1 MFFITL
7 RVNPCDGHLGEPT
20 LDHLYQP
27 SGYNK
32 SSAFRVMAPAY
43 EHGNSTFS
51 HTGSDTR
58 GSFTVAP
65 DWVSERKKAVVVR
78 H

>member
-1 MFFITL
+1 
-7 RVNPCDGHLGEPT
+7 
-20 LDHLYQP
+20 
-27 SGYNK
+27 
-32 SSAFRVMAPAY
+32 MAPAY

-51 HTGSDTR
+51 HTASDTR

-65 DWVSERKKAVVVR
+65 DWVSERKKAAVVR

>member
-1 MFFITL
+1 M
-7 RVNPCDGHLGEPT
+7 NPSDVGLGEPS

-27 SGYNK
+27 SGYVSGYK
-32 SSAFRVMAPAY
+32 IMAPGY
-43 EHGNSTFS
+43 EHRNSTFS

-65 DWVSERKKAVVVR
+65 DWVSEKKKSVVVR